1 MKVRAPQNKFR
12 RTLHASKFCSPCD
25 FSRYK
30 CSPHR
35 VARRAPNEISYG
47 KMNQYNKILQIPHV
61 KLEAYPRKRNRGFA
75 SHIKLYITWL

>member
-25 FSRYK
+25 FLRYK
-30 CSPHR
+30 CSPHC

-75 SHIKLYITWL
+75 SHIKLYIPWL